1 MNYGIPIAM
10 RKFVVDEGNFGAK
23 FDRVGNQVAARL
35 TDTAIV
41 NLTRMSRPDG
51 ALYESMRLESEMDW
65 GINEVIDAICD
76 SVISPGGQESSGLAQ
91 IHRNIERMFR

>member
-1 MNYGIPIAM
+1 MNYGITIAM
-10 RKFVVDEGNFGAK
+10 RKFVEDEGNFGAK

-51 ALYESMRLESEMDW
+51 APYESMRLESEMDW

>member
-1 MNYGIPIAM
+1 M

-35 TDTAIV
+35 TDTAIS

-51 ALYESMRLESEMDW
+51 APYESMRLESEMDG

-76 SVISPGGQESSGLAQ
+76 SVSSSGGQESSGLAQ

>member
-41 NLTRMSRPDG
+41 NLTRMSRSDG
-51 ALYESMRLESEMDW
+51 APCQLPPVET
-65 GINEVIDAICD
+65 
-76 SVISPGGQESSGLAQ
+76 GGLRTAK
-91 IHRNIERMFR
+91 RD

>member
-1 MNYGIPIAM
+1 M

-51 ALYESMRLESEMDW
+51 APYESMRLESEMDG

-91 IHRNIERMFR
+91 INRNIVRMFR

>member
-1 MNYGIPIAM
+1 M
-10 RKFVVDEGNFGAK
+10 RKFVVDEGDFGAK

-35 TDTAIV
+35 TDTAIS

-51 ALYESMRLESEMDW
+51 APYESMRLESDMDQ
-65 GINEVIDAICD
+65 GIGEVVDAICD